1 MKSIKYFTV
10 LLATLLIVLA
20 HTAPSLAY
28 ASEVNN
34 TVTQQVTNENNVIT
48 HDFIDGNGT
57 ITKTIIED
65 QNSNKITEIY
75 SDEKFVYLKVTAE
88 GNTETQVFPK
98 EYIVDPPIRVKRAT
112 EMIGGWYPIAPW
124 EYTGIAVGKNV
135 FAALTDVGIGA
146 MASAVAAAFGI
157 TKYAASF
164 LLSYMGASY
173 ASTGSAL
180 ANILDANGNGWIGL
194 YKRAAARYPN
204 GPVEVYLHKTL

>member
-1 MKSIKYFTV
+1 M
-10 LLATLLIVLA
+10 LIVLT
-20 HTAPSLAY
+20 HTAPSIAY

-88 GNTETQVFPK
+88 GNTETQVFSK

-112 EMIGGWYPIAPW
+112 EMIGGWYPIGPW
-124 EYTGIAVGKNV
+124 EYTGIAVGKKV
-135 FAALTDVGIGA
+135 F
-146 MASAVAAAFGI
+146 
-157 TKYAASF
+157 AASF
-164 LLSYMGASY
+164 LLSYMGVSH

-204 GPVEVYLHKTL
+204 GPLEVYLHKTL